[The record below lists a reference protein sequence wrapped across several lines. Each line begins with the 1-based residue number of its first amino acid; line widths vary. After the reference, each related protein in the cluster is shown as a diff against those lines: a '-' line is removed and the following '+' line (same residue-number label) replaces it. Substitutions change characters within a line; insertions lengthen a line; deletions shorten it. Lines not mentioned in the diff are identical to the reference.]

1 MTGRCLGRRRTG
13 EEGVGGENI
22 ESVKLQRKSFLYPV
36 WAWKSWRFCPFGNSF
51 DYLLA
56 RLQLYRL
63 LLHLVTQRRRA
74 SAVFS
79 VSRTTSQAS
88 LARRKYTEKPQKS
101 QSCQDVSCQ
110 ALHLTSLNEAGAYIQ
125 SLSVSEI
132 WTTSRASEERRHGPP
147 QQEE

>member
-51 DYLLA
+51 DYSLA

-79 VSRTTSQAS
+79 VSRTASQAS
-88 LARRKYTEKPQKS
+88 LARRKFTEKPQKC

-125 SLSVSEI
+125 SLSVREI
-132 WTTSRASEERRHGPP
+132 WTTSSASEERRHGPP